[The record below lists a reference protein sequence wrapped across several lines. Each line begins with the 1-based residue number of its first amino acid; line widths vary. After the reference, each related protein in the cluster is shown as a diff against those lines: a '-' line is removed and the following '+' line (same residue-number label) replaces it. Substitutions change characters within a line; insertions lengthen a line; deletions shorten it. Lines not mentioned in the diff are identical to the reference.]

1 MQRVAEEGAMAESP
15 GDTRER
21 VLFEG
26 QRVFIIVNAAGALAL
41 LVFLNAIWPQAG
53 AVTLKRFVLY
63 GIAAFAAGVGVAL
76 LGYIVRYWALSR
88 NKSSGLIHQIAHIWI
103 PVLAVACFVAGMALP
118 VIGGLD
124 TLGGQLERPGQA
136 VPGKKR

>member
-1 MQRVAEEGAMAESP
+1 MADSP
-15 GDTRER
+15 GDARER

-53 AVTLKRFVLY
+53 AVTLKRFVLF
-63 GIAAFAAGVGVAL
+63 GIAAFAAGVGIAM
-76 LGYIVRYWALSR
+76 LGYVVRYWAADR
-88 NKSSGLIHQIAHIWI
+88 SSGLFHQIAHLWI
-103 PVLAVACFVAGMALP
+103 PILAVACFVAGMVLP

-124 TLGGQLERPGQA
+124 TLGGPQERPGTTQT
-136 VPGKKR
+136 VPGKKK

>member
-1 MQRVAEEGAMAESP
+1 MADSP
-15 GDTRER
+15 GDARER

-26 QRVFIIVNAAGALAL
+26 QRVLIIVNAAGALAL

-53 AVTLKRFVLY
+53 AVPLKRFVLY
-63 GIAAFAAGVGVAL
+63 GIAAFAAGVGIAM

-88 NKSSGLIHQIAHIWI
+88 GSAGLFHQIAQLWI
-103 PVLAVACFVAGMALP
+103 PLLAVACFVAGMVLP

-124 TLGGQLERPGQA
+124 TLSGQPERPGTTQT